1 MPSQTRPTPG
11 SRVALLRGINLGPHR
26 GVPMASLRDI
36 AQGLGWT
43 DVTTYLQS
51 GNLLFTDPAPDA
63 KAAERLSAAVREVLG
78 IDVDVV
84 VRSGPELDRLLAEHP
99 FADGDPAR
107 VVIACCDRPVGEL
120 AARRLAELATGDE
133 QVRVDGRDVFA
144 AFPAGQAG
152 SKLAAQLVTAI
163 RPATGTA
170 RNLRTMTKL
179 AQLLAGR

>member
-1 MPSQTRPTPG
+1 MC
-11 SRVALLRGINLGPHR
+11 I
-26 GVPMASLRDI
+26 RDR
-36 AQGLGWT
+36 
-43 DVTTYLQS
+43 
-51 GNLLFTDPAPDA
+51 LFTDPAPDA

-133 QVRVDGRDVFA
+133 QVRVDC
-144 AFPAGQAG
+144 
-152 SKLAAQLVTAI
+152 
-163 RPATGTA
+163 
-170 RNLRTMTKL
+170 
-179 AQLLAGR
+179 LLYTSRCV